1 MGHEGNGGWRLG
13 DLISPT
19 LVRASQPTPD
29 LRGHRRARNGGRGRR
44 LKIVSL
50 IILAAIFHPHFASS
64 REAPHAPLVFAR
76 PPTTNDESLLAF
88 CRLALRVCA
97 LADATALL
105 VEVA

>member
-1 MGHEGNGGWRLG
+1 MAVRGFNFTHP
-13 DLISPT
+13 SPRKST
-19 LVRASQPTPD
+19 NAGSARPWTRSK
-29 LRGHRRARNGGRGRR
+29 RRPWTALENSE
-44 LKIVSL
+44 LNYPSSH
-50 IILAAIFHPHFASS
+50 FHPHFASS